1 MKNYGKIV
9 REKNSTGEQNTVK
22 KITEK
27 STRKKIYGKIVRKK
41 KSTGKKEKK
50 KKREKSK
57 YEKNL

>member
-27 STRKKIYGKIVRKK
+27 STRTKIYGKIVRKK
-41 KSTGKKEKK
+41 KSTGKK
-50 KKREKSK
+50 
-57 YEKNL
+57 